1 MQTKL
6 TGLSTAEVLQRVQ
19 EGKVNADADVHTRSI
34 SRIIL
39 DNICTLFNAVNLVL
53 AIAIFWTGSYRNL
66 LFFAVVIFNVAIGIY
81 QEIKSKL
88 TIDKLSVLTSTKAH
102 VIRDGVE
109 SAIPL
114 NNIVMDDLIVLR
126 RGNQVPSDCKVI
138 DGICCANESLLTG
151 ESELVSKNEGDEL
164 YSGSFIS
171 AGSCIARVYAVGAD
185 NYATSINN
193 AAKEFKKVHSDM
205 MDALNKIIKFSTI
218 LIIPMGIL
226 LFCKEFFLT
235 GGSATESILHSSAAL
250 VGMIP
255 QGFILLTSGV
265 LAISVVRLARHKV
278 LVQELYCVE
287 TLARVDVVCLD
298 KTGTITTGQMDLDEI
313 SPLQN
318 SSYEEAL
325 SALFAL
331 DKIAAEDGA
340 NETSAAIHEYIL
352 QHASR
357 EGVTPEALQ
366 KTKLPQGKARVIPF
380 SSERKFSGICFES
393 KDHRYVMGASE
404 FILKG
409 DAALDQVQAQIKHT
423 AGARR
428 ALLVARVDDFDADGV
443 ILGEIKPLALLF
455 IKDRIRPTAKQ
466 TLKYF
471 QDQGVRINIISG
483 DALETVKNI
492 ALSVGVPDAQKC
504 IDMATI
510 ENDEQLYKAAQNC
523 RVFARVSPE
532 QKKKLVKALQQQGH
546 TVAMTGDGVN
556 DVLAL
561 HSADC
566 SVAMGSGSDAAR
578 NIAQL
583 ILMDDDF
590 ASMPKVVAEGRRSIN
605 NLQRSGALF
614 LVKTLFSAFLALAFL
629 FILAFDYPFVT
640 IQLTLVG
647 SFTIGLPSFVLALEP
662 NTDIVRGDFLRNIV
676 SRAVP
681 GASAICLA
689 VLVACVCSYCLGLSQ
704 EQFSTLCVILSCVA
718 GINFVFRLS
727 LPFTPV
733 RIALFIVIVAG
744 IFLGIFVVPE
754 VFMLTK
760 FSFEMVIITIILAA
774 IICVFFNL
782 LFNAIVKRE
791 EARLARI

>member
-1 MQTKL
+1 MEIKA
-6 TGLSTAEVLQRVQ
+6 TGLTAAEVAKRVQ
-19 EGKVNADADVHTRSI
+19 DGKVNADADVHTRSI

-39 DNICTLFNAVNLVL
+39 DNICTLFNAVNLILAL
-53 AIAIFWTGSYRNL
+53 AILWTGSYRNL
-66 LFFAVVIFNVAIGIY
+66 LFFGVVIFNVAIGII

-88 TIDKLSVLTSTKAH
+88 TIDKLSVMTSTKAH
-102 VIRDGVE
+102 VMRDGVE
-109 SAIPL
+109 LSISI
-114 NNIVMDDLIVLR
+114 NDIVLDDVVILR
-126 RGNQVPSDCKVI
+126 RGNQVPSDCIVI
-138 DGICCANESLLTG
+138 DGSCSANESLLTG
-151 ESELVSKNEGDEL
+151 ESDLVSKKEGDKL

-171 AGSCIARVYAVGAD
+171 CGTCKAKVCAVGAD

-193 AAKEFKKVHSDM
+193 EAKEFKKVRSDM
-205 MDALNKIIKFSTI
+205 MDALGKIIKFSTI
-218 LIIPMGIL
+218 LIIPMSVL

-235 GGSATESILHSSAAL
+235 DGTATEAILHTSAAL

-265 LAISVVRLARHKV
+265 LAISVVRLAKHRV

-287 TLARVDVVCLD
+287 TLAQVDVVCLD
-298 KTGTITTGQMDLDEI
+298 KTGTITTGEMDVDELLPFGDTNKEAAVRALVALNKI
-313 SPLQN
+313 S
-318 SSYEEAL
+318 E
-325 SALFAL
+325 F
-331 DKIAAEDGA
+331 EDG
-340 NETSAAIHEYIL
+340 NETSKAISDYVSSLNANEI
-352 QHASR
+352 
-357 EGVTPEALQ
+357 EIFDFNEKP
-366 KTKLPQGKARVIPF
+366 KVIPF
-380 SSERKFSGICFES
+380 SSERKYSGICFDS
-393 KDHRYVMGASE
+393 KEDRYVMGAAE
-404 FILKG
+404 FVLKNSNE
-409 DAALDQVQAQIKHT
+409 LTQVQKLINDKV
-423 AGARR
+423 GSRR
-428 ALLVARVDDFDADGV
+428 VIVLAHVQDFDESGA
-443 ILGEIKPLALLF
+443 ICGEARTLALLF

-483 DALETVKNI
+483 DACETVKNI
-492 ALSVGVPDAQKC
+492 ACLVDVPDADKC
-504 IDMATI
+504 VDMTTI
-510 ENDEQLYKAAQNC
+510 TSDEQLKKVAKEC
-523 RVFARVSPE
+523 RIFARVSPE
-532 QKKKLVKALQQQGH
+532 QKKKLVKALQEQGH

-629 FILAFDYPFVT
+629 FIMAFDYPFVT

-662 NTDIVRGDFLRNIV
+662 NTDIVRGEFLRNIV
-676 SRAVP
+676 SRAIP
-681 GASAICLA
+681 GASAICFSVLLA
-689 VLVACVCSYCLGLSQ
+689 CICSYVLGLSQ
-704 EQFSTLCVILSCVA
+704 EQFSTMCVILSCVA
-718 GINFVFRLS
+718 GINFIFRLS
-727 LPFTPV
+727 VPFTLV
-733 RIALFIVIVAG
+733 RIALFVVIVGG

-760 FSFEMVIITIILAA
+760 FSLEMSIVTICLAVV
-774 IICVFFNL
+774 ICVLFNL
-782 LFNAIVKRE
+782 LFNVIVKHE
-791 EARLARI
+791 EQRLSRL

>member
-1 MQTKL
+1 MEAKL
-6 TGLSTAEVLQRVQ
+6 TGLTSQEVSERIQV
-19 EGKVNADADVHTRSI
+19 GKVNADADVRTRSI
-34 SRIIL
+34 PRIIL

-53 AIAIFWTGSYRNL
+53 ALAILWTGSYRNL
-66 LFFAVVIFNVAIGIY
+66 LFFGVVIFNVAIGIV

-88 TIDKLSVLTSTKAH
+88 TIDKLSVLTSTKAR
-102 VIRDGVE
+102 VLRDGE
-109 SAIPL
+109 EATISL
-114 NNIVMDDLIVLR
+114 NDIVLDDLVILR
-126 RGNQVPSDCKVI
+126 RGNQVPSDCIIVK
-138 DGICCANESLLTG
+138 GSCSANESLLTG
-151 ESELVSKNEGDEL
+151 ESDLVSKKEGDEL

-171 AGSCIARVYAVGAD
+171 SGSCTAKVCAVGAD

-193 AAKEFKKVHSDM
+193 EAKEFKKVRSDM
-205 MDALNKIIKFSTI
+205 MEALGKIIKFSTI
-218 LIIPMGIL
+218 LIIPMGVL

-235 GGSATESILHSSAAL
+235 GGTATDSILHSSAAL

-265 LAISVVRLARHKV
+265 LAISVVRLAKHKV

-298 KTGTITTGQMDLDEI
+298 KTGTITTGEMDVDELL
-313 SPLQN
+313 PLG
-318 SSYEEAL
+318 STSKDDAMRAL
-325 SALFAL
+325 IALNKIAEVEGTNETTKAIEQYVAAL
-331 DKIAAEDGA
+331 DDELREDAVLVG
-340 NETSAAIHEYIL
+340 
-352 QHASR
+352 Q
-357 EGVTPEALQ
+357 
-366 KTKLPQGKARVIPF
+366 ARIIPF
-380 SSERKFSGICFES
+380 SSEKKYSGICFAP
-393 KDHRYVMGASE
+393 DDDRYVMGAAE
-404 FILKG
+404 FVFKG
-409 DAALDQVQAQIKHT
+409 CEDLPHIQQIIKDQ

-428 ALLVARVDDFDADGV
+428 VLVLARVQDFGEDGS
-443 ILGEIKPLALLF
+443 ICGQPEALALLF

-471 QDQGVRINIISG
+471 KEQGVRINIISG
-483 DALETVKNI
+483 DAVETVKNI
-492 ALSVGVPDAQKC
+492 AACVEVPDADKC
-504 IDMATI
+504 VDMTTI
-510 ENDEQLYKAAQNC
+510 TSDEELARVAKEC
-523 RVFARVSPE
+523 RIFARVSPE
-532 QKKKLVKALQQQGH
+532 QKKKLVKALQEQGH

-590 ASMPKVVAEGRRSIN
+590 ASMPRVVAEGRRSIN

-614 LVKTLFSAFLALAFL
+614 LVKTLFSAFLALVFL
-629 FILAFDYPFVT
+629 FIMAFDYPFVT

-676 SRAVP
+676 SRAIP

-689 VLVACVCSYCLGLSQ
+689 VLVACVCSYILGLSQ

-727 LPFTPV
+727 IPFTLV
-733 RIALFIVIVAG
+733 RIALFVVIVLG
-744 IFLGIFVVPE
+744 IFLGIFVFPS

-760 FSFEMVIITIILAA
+760 FSFEMVCVTVALAVV
-774 IICVFFNL
+774 ICIFFNL
-782 LFNAIVKRE
+782 LFNAIVKHE
-791 EARLARI
+791 EERLAKL